1 MDQTRSVTALVANV
15 AVSMFGA
22 PATVTADASG
32 FTCSASSPSEQRTC
46 WARMTPNSTVT
57 FSAAPDPASG
67 AQFLNWASGG
77 SSCTG
82 GSLFATSCTV
92 QINDGVNGTPL
103 GPRFGYPL
111 DVQVTGTGTT
121 AADAGGSSCPG
132 TRRG

>member
-1 MDQTRSVTALVANV
+1 
-15 AVSMFGA
+15 
-22 PATVTADASG
+22 
-32 FTCSASSPSEQRTC
+32 
-46 WARMTPNSTVT
+46 RMTPNSTVT

-92 QINDGVNGTPL
+92 QINDGVNGTTL

-111 DVQVTGTGTT
+111 DVQVSGTGTVV
-121 AADAGGSSCPG
+121 ADAGGISCPG
-132 TRRG
+132 TCSAVIMGTTHVTLHTVGNTPTV